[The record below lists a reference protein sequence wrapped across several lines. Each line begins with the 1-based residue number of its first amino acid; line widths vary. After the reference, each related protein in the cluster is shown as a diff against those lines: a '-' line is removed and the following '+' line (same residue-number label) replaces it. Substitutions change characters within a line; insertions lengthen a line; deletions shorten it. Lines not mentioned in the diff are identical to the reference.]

1 MSKPKIA
8 IVHDYLNQYG
18 GAEKVLEAISEVFPQ
33 APIYTSIYDK
43 GKLRNLGFEGDSKK
57 IITGFTQKLPFRN
70 ILPRYYLT
78 PFYPFV
84 FLSFDFSNYD
94 IIISSSSFA
103 AKYLRKKK
111 AVHICYCHTPPRF
124 LWGFDTDINIDSM
137 RFFERPIARAC
148 QRFLRKLDFYMAQ
161 KVDLF
166 LTNSENVKKRIEK
179 VYSRDSKVVYPPI
192 DTDRFDLKKAKIG
205 DYFLIVSRLGEYKKI
220 DIVINVFN
228 KLKLPLKIIGEGSQF
243 EKLKK
248 NANKNIEFLGSIP
261 SKEIDKYYLECKAFI
276 MAADEDFGIA
286 PVEAL
291 AAGKSVLAYRGGGV
305 LESVVSGETGEFFNQ
320 QTESSL
326 IASLKKFDPL
336 KYNPEKCKERAQKF
350 SKRNFKEKLE
360 KIVNDLWEKQAKTFL

>member
-124 LWGFDTDINIDSM
+124 LWGFDTDININSM
-137 RFFERPIARAC
+137 RFFERPIAKAA
-148 QRFLRKLDFYMAQ
+148 QKILRKLDFYMAQ

-220 DIVINVFN
+220 DIVAGIESRGFIIAGILADKLNVGMVPIR
-228 KLKLPLKIIGEGSQF
+228 KKGKLPHDTIRQDYALEYGMDTIEIHSDAIQPGNNVLLIDDLIATGGTARAAAQLIEKLGWKIEEISFIVELPDLLGR
-243 EKLKK
+243 EKLKPWPV
-248 NANKNIEFLGSIP
+248 FSI
-261 SKEIDKYYLECKAFI
+261 I
-276 MAADEDFGIA
+276 
-286 PVEAL
+286 
-291 AAGKSVLAYRGGGV
+291 
-305 LESVVSGETGEFFNQ
+305 
-320 QTESSL
+320 
-326 IASLKKFDPL
+326 
-336 KYNPEKCKERAQKF
+336 
-350 SKRNFKEKLE
+350 NFEE
-360 KIVNDLWEKQAKTFL
+360 NR